1 MHIAYKNPGVPFG
14 DITKQVTD
22 DRENKVS
29 YIGRLDPLAS
39 GIIIYLEGDELK
51 NRDKY
56 LNMDKTYKFNLV
68 IGISTDTGDC
78 LGLIRKIKSVNTIN
92 MSRLTEVF
100 NQFLGEYEQRYP
112 IYSAYQI
119 HKNGMKKPL
128 WYFAKN
134 GIELE
139 ESEIPKHIVKIYNL
153 EQESCPIF
161 SIRDM
166 NYFMEQVGLIPD
178 GLELRKEEIIAQYNE
193 YKETDKIRLIGIP
206 MIARVSSGTYIR
218 KLCEDIGDKLD
229 IPCMADKIE
238 RVGYHFQGSQSL
250 EKTE

>member
-22 DRENKVS
+22 DSENKVS

-56 LNMDKTYKFNLV
+56 LNMDKTYKFNII

-78 LGLIRKIKSVNTIN
+78 LGIIRKIQSVNTIN
-92 MSRLTEVF
+92 MSNLGEVF
-100 NQFLGEYEQRYP
+100 SQFLGEYEQTYP

-119 HKNGMKKPL
+119 HKNGIKKPL

-134 GIELE
+134 GIELD

-153 EQESCPIF
+153 EQDAKPIF
-161 SIRDM
+161 SIRNI
-166 NYFMEQVGLIPD
+166 NYFTEQVELIPD
-178 GLELRKEEIIAQYNE
+178 GLELRKEEIMKQ
-193 YKETDKIRLIGIP
+193 YKEYDKIRLIGIP
-206 MIARVSSGTYIR
+206 MIAKVSSGTYIR
-218 KLCEDIGDKLD
+218 QLCMDIGDKLG
-229 IPCMADKIE
+229 IPCIADKIE
-238 RVGYHFQGSQSL
+238 RVGYHFQGSKL
-250 EKTE
+250 

>member
-14 DITKQVTD
+14 DITKQVAD
-22 DRENKVS
+22 DCENKIS

-56 LNMDKTYKFNLV
+56 MNMDKTYKFNLV
-68 IGISTDTGDC
+68 IGMTTDTRDC
-78 LGLIRKIKSVNTIN
+78 LGMIRKIQSVNTIN
-92 MSRLTEVF
+92 MAQLIEVF
-100 NQFLGEYEQRYP
+100 REFTGEYEQRYP

-119 HKNGMKKPL
+119 HKNGLKKPL

-139 ESEIPKHIVKIYNL
+139 ESEIPKHVIKIYNL
-153 EQESCPIF
+153 EQDAKPMF

-166 NYFMEQVGLIPD
+166 NYFIEQVGLIPD
-178 GLELRKEEIIAQYNE
+178 GLELRKEEVIAQYNE
-193 YKETDKIRLIGIP
+193 YGKIRLIGIP
-206 MIARVSSGTYIR
+206 MLAKVSSGTYIR
-218 KLCEDIGDKLD
+218 QLCADIGDKLG

-238 RVGYHFQGSQSL
+238 RVGYHFQSSKL
-250 EKTE
+250 

>member
-1 MHIAYKNPGVPFG
+1 MHIAYKNSGEPFG
-14 DITKQVTD
+14 EITKKVTND
-22 DRENKVS
+22 SQNKIS

-51 NRDKY
+51 DRDKY
-56 LNMDKTYKFNLV
+56 MNMDKTYKFNLV

-78 LGLIRKIKSVNTIN
+78 LGMIRKIQSVNTIN
-92 MSRLTEVF
+92 MTRLLEVF
-100 NQFLGEYEQRYP
+100 SQFLGEYEQRYP

-119 HKNGMKKPL
+119 HKNGVKKPL

-139 ESEIPKHIVKIYNL
+139 ESEIPKHIIKIYNL
-153 EQESCPIF
+153 EQDAKPMF
-161 SIRDM
+161 SIRNM
-166 NYFMEQVGLIPD
+166 NYFKEQVILIPD
-178 GLELRKEEIIAQYNE
+178 GLELRKEEVLSQYNE

-206 MIARVSSGTYIR
+206 MLAKVSSGTYIR
-218 KLCEDIGDKLD
+218 QLCADIGDRLG

-238 RVGYHFQGSQSL
+238 RVGYHFQGSKL
-250 EKTE
+250 

>member
-22 DRENKVS
+22 DSENKVS

-39 GIIIYLEGDELK
+39 GIIIYLEGNELK

-56 LNMDKTYKFNLV
+56 MNMDKTYKFNLI
-68 IGISTDTGDC
+68 IGMSTDTGDC
-78 LGLIRKIKSVNTIN
+78 LGMIRQINAVNTIN
-92 MSRLTEVF
+92 ISRLTEIF
-100 NQFLGEYEQRYP
+100 SQFIGEYEQRYP

-119 HKNGMKKPL
+119 HKNGIKKPL

-139 ESEIPKHIVKIYNL
+139 ESDIPKHVIKIYNL
-153 EQESCPIF
+153 EQDAKPMF
-161 SIRDM
+161 SVRNI

-178 GLELRKEEIIAQYNE
+178 GLELRKNEIMAQYNE
-193 YKETDKIRLIGIP
+193 TSKIRLIGIP
-206 MIARVSSGTYIR
+206 MLAKVSSGTYIR
-218 KLCEDIGDKLD
+218 QLCMDIGDKLG

-238 RVGYHFQGSQSL
+238 RVGYHFPDL
-250 EKTE
+250 ETK

>member
-14 DITKQVTD
+14 DITKQVAND
-22 DRENKVS
+22 SENKIS
-29 YIGRLDPLAS
+29 YIGRLDPLAY

-56 LNMDKTYKFNLV
+56 MNMDKTYKFNII

-78 LGLIRKIKSVNTIN
+78 LGMIRQIQSVNTIN

-100 NQFLGEYEQRYP
+100 SQFLGEYEQKYP

-119 HKNGMKKPL
+119 HKNGVKKPL

-139 ESEIPKHIVKIYNL
+139 ESEIPKHIIKIYNL
-153 EQESCPIF
+153 EQDAKPMF
-161 SIRDM
+161 SIRNM
-166 NYFMEQVGLIPD
+166 NYFIEQVELIPN
-178 GLELRKEEIIAQYNE
+178 GLELRKEEVILQYKE
-193 YKETDKIRLIGIP
+193 YKEADKIRLIGIP
-206 MIARVSSGTYIR
+206 MLAKVSSGTYIR
-218 KLCEDIGDKLD
+218 QLCMDIGNKLG

-238 RVGYHFQGSQSL
+238 RVGYHFQGL
-250 EKTE
+250 EKIE

>member
-14 DITKQVTD
+14 NITKQVTD
-22 DRENKVS
+22 DCENKVS

-56 LNMDKTYKFNLV
+56 MNMDKTYKFNLV
-68 IGISTDTGDC
+68 VGMTTDTGDC
-78 LGLIRKIKSVNTIN
+78 LGMIRKIQSVNTIN
-92 MSRLTEVF
+92 ISRLTEIF
-100 NQFLGEYEQRYP
+100 SQFIGEYEQRYP

-119 HKNGMKKPL
+119 HKNGIKKPL

-134 GIELE
+134 GIALE
-139 ESEIPKHIVKIYNL
+139 ESEIPKHVIKIYNL
-153 EQESCPIF
+153 EQDAKPMF
-161 SIRDM
+161 SVLNI

-178 GLELRKEEIIAQYNE
+178 GLELRKEEVLAQ

-206 MIARVSSGTYIR
+206 MLAKVSSGTYIR
-218 KLCEDIGDKLD
+218 QLCMDIGDKLGV
-229 IPCMADKIE
+229 PCMADKIE
-238 RVGYHFQGSQSL
+238 RVGYHFPDL
-250 EKTE
+250 ETK

>member
-14 DITKQVTD
+14 DITKQVAD
-22 DRENKVS
+22 DCENKVS

-51 NRDKY
+51 DRDKY
-56 LNMDKTYKFNLV
+56 MNMDKTYKFNLV
-68 IGISTDTGDC
+68 IGMTTDTGDC
-78 LGLIRKIKSVNTIN
+78 LGMIQNIQSVNTIN
-92 MSRLTEVF
+92 ISILIEIFREF
-100 NQFLGEYEQRYP
+100 IGEYEQRYP

-119 HKNGMKKPL
+119 HKNGLKKPL

-139 ESEIPKHIVKIYNL
+139 ESEIPKHVIKIYNL
-153 EQESCPIF
+153 EQDAKPMF

-166 NYFMEQVGLIPD
+166 SYFIEQVGLIPD
-178 GLELRKEEIIAQYNE
+178 GLELRKEEVIAQYNE
-193 YKETDKIRLIGIP
+193 YGKIRLIGIP
-206 MIARVSSGTYIR
+206 MLAKVSSGTYIR
-218 KLCEDIGDKLD
+218 QLCADIGDKLG

-238 RVGYHFQGSQSL
+238 RVGYHFQSSKL
-250 EKTE
+250 

>member
-14 DITKQVTD
+14 DITKQVAD
-22 DRENKVS
+22 DSQNKIS

-51 NRDKY
+51 DRDKY
-56 LNMDKTYKFNLV
+56 MNMDKTYKFNLV
-68 IGISTDTGDC
+68 IGMTTDTGDC
-78 LGLIRKIKSVNTIN
+78 LGMIQNIQSVNTIN
-92 MSRLTEVF
+92 ISILIEIFREF
-100 NQFLGEYEQRYP
+100 IGEYEQRYP

-119 HKNGMKKPL
+119 HKNGLKKPL

-139 ESEIPKHIVKIYNL
+139 ESEIPKHVIKIYNL
-153 EQESCPIF
+153 EQDAKPMF

-166 NYFMEQVGLIPD
+166 NYFTEQVGLIPD
-178 GLELRKEEIIAQYNE
+178 GLELRKEEVIAQYNE
-193 YKETDKIRLIGIP
+193 YGKIRLIGIP
-206 MIARVSSGTYIR
+206 MLAKVSSGTYIR
-218 KLCEDIGDKLD
+218 QLCADIGDKLG

-238 RVGYHFQGSQSL
+238 RVGYHFQSSKL
-250 EKTE
+250 